1 MEQEKN
7 ITIEEYM
14 SAVYGIVSDM
24 DRPLSACVHSYG
36 CQLNFSDGEK
46 IKGMLL
52 KMGCTLTDK
61 PEEAGIVIFNTCA
74 VRENAEDRV
83 FGNLGYL
90 KHYKEKNPDM
100 IICLCGCM
108 ASLEHVTQKINLSL
122 IHI

>member
-1 MEQEKN
+1 MRMEKQQLEQEKN

-61 PEEAGIVIFNTCA
+61 PRISETLQEKKSGYDNMPLRMYGIAGT
-74 VRENAEDRV
+74 R
-83 FGNLGYL
+83 YS
-90 KHYKEKNPDM
+90 KNKQF
-100 IICLCGCM
+100 I
-108 ASLEHVTQKINLSL
+108 
-122 IHI
+122 